1 MRQASSPRP
10 DDRAPLELCPSWLPF
25 SAELNEKSSAIT
37 WVTEVLGNYQ
47 GSPYTCRLSLH
58 RRRLPDGSTR
68 ALARTLGRIAAENSR
83 QLAERG
89 QQPLTPDRLRLRGRF
104 VVASL
109 ALVR

>member
-47 GSPYTCRLSLH
+47 RSPYTCRLSLY
-58 RRRLPDGSTR
+58 RRRLPDGDRQRLWRVPR
-68 ALARTLGRIAAENSR
+68 AHRGGERELERRREPDLGDGAGLE
-83 QLAERG
+83 
-89 QQPLTPDRLRLRGRF
+89 
-104 VVASL
+104 
-109 ALVR
+109 

>member
-47 GSPYTCRLSLH
+47 RSPYTWRLSLY
-58 RRRLPDGSTR
+58 RRRLPDGDR
-68 ALARTLGRIAAENSR
+68 QGLRRVPRRIAAENESQR
-83 QLAERG
+83 GDENPTSETEPVWSER
-89 QQPLTPDRLRLRGRF
+89 LT
-104 VVASL
+104 S
-109 ALVR
+109 